1 MASTAQA
8 LSLHSVADDAL
19 ISCCLGVKIKAVVI
33 GAAALA
39 FAAAPSFAPDLI
51 ARQGDDSV
59 RLSEDAC
66 KSQLVISRLEPGM
79 ADEFRAASA
88 LFQGQRY
95 QACWRMMGNAAYL
108 IYEDGDQGII
118 PATELKPE
126 LSA

>member
-1 MASTAQA
+1 M
-8 LSLHSVADDAL
+8 
-19 ISCCLGVKIKAVVI
+19 KAVVI
-33 GAAALA
+33 CAAALAA
-39 FAAAPSFAPDLI
+39 FAAAPSFAQDLI

-59 RLSEDAC
+59 RLSDESC

-79 ADEFRAASA
+79 ADEFHAASA
-88 LFQGQRY
+88 MFQGQRF